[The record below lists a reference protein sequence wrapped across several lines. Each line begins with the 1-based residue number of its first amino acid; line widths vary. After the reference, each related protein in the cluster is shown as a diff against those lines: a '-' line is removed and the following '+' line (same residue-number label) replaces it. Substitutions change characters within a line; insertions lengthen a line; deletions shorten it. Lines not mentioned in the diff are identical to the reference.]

1 MSSRR
6 AALWL
11 LAAATVTV
19 GAWAQFAPGSFYTS
33 FPGGRAWVAADGP
46 YNEHL
51 VRDVGGLNLA
61 LAFLLAVAAVR
72 LQPHVTRM
80 VAVAALIYA
89 VPHLAYHALH
99 LEPYGVGDAIA
110 IVVTLG
116 LAVLVP
122 CWLAISPAPRDG
134 PASAKL
140 RTRKAET
147 GGR

>member
-1 MSSRR
+1 
-6 AALWL
+6 
-11 LAAATVTV
+11 
-19 GAWAQFAPGSFYTS
+19 
-33 FPGGRAWVAADGP
+33 
-46 YNEHL
+46 
-51 VRDVGGLNLA
+51 

-110 IVVTLG
+110 NVVTLG

-122 CWLAISPAPRDG
+122 CWLAISPTPRGDPAPADPRTTEVE
-134 PASAKL
+134 AS
-140 RTRKAET
+140 
-147 GGR
+147 GR